1 MSTVLANPV
10 EMIRQGAPHIISSDK
25 ELSLYT
31 DSLFKLTAKARPSRY
46 DEEAI
51 ALLTLLIDQ
60 YESQRYPV
68 PDAPAGEVLR
78 FLLDQHGLTQRD
90 LAAELGSETTVSLV
104 LSGKRQL
111 TREHIAR
118 LSRRFHVEPSVF
130 FPRR

>member
-1 MSTVLANPV
+1 MSTLLANPV

-25 ELSLYT
+25 ELALYT
-31 DSLFKLTAKARPSRY
+31 ESLFKLTAKPKPSRY
-46 DEEAI
+46 DEQAI

-60 YESQRYPV
+60 YESQHYPI
-68 PDAPAGEVLR
+68 PDAAPEDVLR
-78 FLLDQHGLTQRD
+78 FLLDHHGLTQRD
-90 LAAELGSETTVSLV
+90 LVTELGSETTVSLV

-130 FPRR
+130 FLKR

>member
-1 MSTVLANPV
+1 MSTSLANPV
-10 EMIRQGAPHIISSDK
+10 EMIRQGAPHLISSDE
-25 ELSLYT
+25 ELAVYT
-31 DSLFKLTAKARPSRY
+31 DFLFKLTAKARPSRF
-46 DEEAI
+46 EKEAI

-60 YESQRYPV
+60 YESKHYPI
-68 PDAPAGEVLR
+68 PDARPEEVLG

-90 LAAELGSETTVSLV
+90 LAEELGSETTVSLV

-130 FPRR
+130 FAR